1 MRKKSKASKPAEAKP
16 VDTTAEAEQDA
27 REDLELSDDEASDIT
42 GGLSKVNVEYKP
54 QHGD

>member
-1 MRKKSKASKPAEAKP
+1 MRKKSKAKPAEAKP

-27 REDLELSDDEASDIT
+27 REDLELSDDEASDIS